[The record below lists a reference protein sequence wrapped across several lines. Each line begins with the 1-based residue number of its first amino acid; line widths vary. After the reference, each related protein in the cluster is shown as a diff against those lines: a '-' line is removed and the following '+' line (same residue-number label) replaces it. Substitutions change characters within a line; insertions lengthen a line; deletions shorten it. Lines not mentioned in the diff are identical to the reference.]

1 MKQIA
6 QVTDPGM
13 MTTLMNPPPVG
24 TGPAP
29 PFSNAPCVTKQG
41 PCQKDAADQFMM
53 GIISEFQDA
62 GKCSKRRSGTRME
75 HCSYRHSDFY

>member
-1 MKQIA
+1 MPSPAVSSICVKQIA

-62 GKCSKRRSGTRME
+62 GK
-75 HCSYRHSDFY
+75 